1 MIYLST
7 TVSIII
13 SWILMILSSS
23 LSKKKIEN
31 REKMSPFECGFD
43 PKTSARMPFSIHFFL
58 IAILFIIF
66 DIEITLILPFIK
78 NELTKILNL
87 STALFLILLIM
98 MMGLLHEW
106 NQGALNWKI

>member
-1 MIYLST
+1 MIYLSMLISLMT
-7 TVSIII
+7 STLIMIVSSI
-13 SWILMILSSS
+13 

-43 PKTSARMPFSIHFFL
+43 PKLSARMPFSLHFFL

-78 NELTKILNL
+78 TEIIKIINL
-87 STALFLILLIM
+87 STSLTIIVSIM
-98 MMGLLHEW
+98 MIGLLHEW
-106 NQGALNWKI
+106 NQGALKWNI